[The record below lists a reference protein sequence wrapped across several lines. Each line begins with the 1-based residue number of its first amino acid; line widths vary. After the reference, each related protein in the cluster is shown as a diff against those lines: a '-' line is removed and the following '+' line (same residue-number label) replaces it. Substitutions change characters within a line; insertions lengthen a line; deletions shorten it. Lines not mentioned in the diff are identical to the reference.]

1 MLSRLRTAAA
11 AIQTKLGSSYLSDL
25 FEYIKDKFF
34 TVDYGD
40 YENIKIS
47 SGGLVSAGS
56 VILGIGVGIVIA
68 AISAMFTRRI
78 IGSFVKKVV
87 ADECF
92 DEKSAKTLAELGY
105 GKNPSVRG
113 AVRSN
118 QVLKKYLR
126 VVTEDFDSAAK
137 VNGDNAVLAV
147 GQAAEAASEPG
158 SESASEPMS
167 EPVRGS
173 ESILGSAGD
182 GEQADN
188 IAELEKRLP
197 DGVRRGS
204 VSVANAGRLD
214 LESARF
220 FIDKERSYSA
230 EVRFEKKGS
239 NPVTVVLVAC
249 LIIVTAL
256 LAIKVLPDLL
266 RMLDNFIGMVKGQ

>member
-1 MLSRLRTAAA
+1 MTVFTTIAIMISRLHTTAA

-56 VILGIGVGIVIA
+56 VILGISVGIVIA
-68 AISAMFTRRI
+68 AISAMFTKRI

-105 GKNPSVRG
+105 GKNPSVRS

-126 VVTEDFDSAAK
+126 VVTDDFDGADK
-137 VNGDNAVLAV
+137 VSSDNTQLPTEPTDGSDNASDAN
-147 GQAAEAASEPG
+147 
-158 SESASEPMS
+158 
-167 EPVRGS
+167 
-173 ESILGSAGD
+173 D
-182 GEQADN
+182 GTQTDN
-188 IAELEKRLP
+188 ITELEKRLP

-214 LESARF
+214 LENARF

-249 LIIVTAL
+249 LTIVTAL

>member
-1 MLSRLRTAAA
+1 MTVFTTIAIMISRLHTTAA

-56 VILGIGVGIVIA
+56 VILGISVGIVIA
-68 AISAMFTRRI
+68 AVSAMFTKRI

-105 GKNPSVRG
+105 GKNPSVRS

-126 VVTEDFDSAAK
+126 VVTDDLDGADK
-137 VNGDNAVLAV
+137 VSSDNTPLPT
-147 GQAAEAASEPG
+147 EPTR
-158 SESASEPMS
+158 P
-167 EPVRGS
+167 P
-173 ESILGSAGD
+173 
-182 GEQADN
+182 
-188 IAELEKRLP
+188 
-197 DGVRRGS
+197 
-204 VSVANAGRLD
+204 
-214 LESARF
+214 
-220 FIDKERSYSA
+220 
-230 EVRFEKKGS
+230 
-239 NPVTVVLVAC
+239 T
-249 LIIVTAL
+249 
-256 LAIKVLPDLL
+256 
-266 RMLDNFIGMVKGQ
+266 

>member
-1 MLSRLRTAAA
+1 MTVFTTIAIMMSRLHTTAAS
-11 AIQTKLGSSYLSDL
+11 IQTKLGSSYLSDL

-56 VILGIGVGIVIA
+56 VILGISVGIIIA
-68 AISAMFTRRI
+68 AISAMFTKRI

-87 ADECF
+87 TDECF

-126 VVTEDFDSAAK
+126 VVTEDFDGTDEVISDNAAAPAEPTRGSDNASNI
-137 VNGDNAVLAV
+137 NGDGA
-147 GQAAEAASEPG
+147 QT
-158 SESASEPMS
+158 
-167 EPVRGS
+167 
-173 ESILGSAGD
+173 
-182 GEQADN
+182 DN

-197 DGVRRGS
+197 DGLRRGS
-204 VSVANAGRLD
+204 VSVENAGRLD
-214 LESARF
+214 LETARF
-220 FIDKERSYSA
+220 FIDRERSYSA

-239 NPVTVVLVAC
+239 NPVTVVLIAC
-249 LIIVTAL
+249 LTVVTAI
-256 LAIKVLPDLL
+256 LAIKLLPDLL